1 MSADNPFP
9 SLPISSL
16 SKEEV
21 VSYLT
26 DLQAKG
32 WTIYSDGNDF
42 IIIKNDVEKLRIRP
56 FGGGFRIEHESIIGR
71 SLVGSTAF
79 NLIQFKTSLSK
90 YLPTQSPT
98 WTRTVEGQLASNF
111 SRISR
116 LIGSAHVEAVYD
128 PYLDDK
134 GLDNLLTLVGLANS
148 VSPNLRLT
156 TSKEGAR
163 RLTTPYVKAF
173 FKGLGCISGEIRK
186 TSSQKPHRRFMLLSG
201 GQSLIMGMSL
211 NDLDKDEAAHLESD
225 SYDRTFFES
234 DWVTGQPV

>member
-21 VSYLT
+21 VAYLT

-56 FGGGFRIEHESIIGR
+56 SGGGFRIEHESTIGR
-71 SLVGSTAF
+71 SLVGSNAF
-79 NLIQFKTSLSK
+79 NLIQFKTALSR
-90 YLPTQSPT
+90 YLPTQSPA
-98 WTRTVEGQLASNF
+98 WTRTVEQQPASNF

-134 GLDNLLTLVGLANS
+134 GLDNLLTLVRLANS

-156 TSKEGAR
+156 TSEKGAR
-163 RLTTPYVKAF
+163 RLTTPFVKAF
-173 FKGLGCISGEIRK
+173 FKELGCTSGEIRK

-211 NDLDKDEAAHLESD
+211 NDLDKNEAVRLESD